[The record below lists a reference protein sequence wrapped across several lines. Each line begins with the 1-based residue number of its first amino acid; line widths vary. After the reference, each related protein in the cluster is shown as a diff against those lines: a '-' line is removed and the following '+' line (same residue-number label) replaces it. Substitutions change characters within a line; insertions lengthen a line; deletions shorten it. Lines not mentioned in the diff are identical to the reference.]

1 MTEADPDRLTKLTA
15 RIYGPVF
22 DRLNQYLSEA
32 LIRRDAFLDRVIA
45 QEIPHLREDLKGLRL
60 SDQGR
65 RYISQE
71 LGRMGGRDT
80 GLKQV
85 SIAIRKQTA
94 DELND
99 AVETHNLVRDA
110 FLNRLF
116 VLLVPKPQ
124 FLKALGFSERVTKAT
139 QYGAA
144 DAATSPL
151 ECIAETMADPFY
163 YFRNECLLLEGCGLY
178 RMDLSGRYVG
188 LSCYLPD
195 EQVPGTSAHDALKD
209 ISTDDL

>member
-1 MTEADPDRLTKLTA
+1 MTTKLTA
-15 RIYGPVF
+15 KIYGPAF
-22 DRLNQYLSEA
+22 DRLNNYLNEA
-32 LIRRDAFLDRVIA
+32 LIKRDAFLDRVIA
-45 QEIPHLREDLKGLRL
+45 QEIPHLREDLNGLRL

-94 DELND
+94 DDLRD
-99 AVETHNLVRDA
+99 AVEAHNLVRDS
-110 FLNRLF
+110 FLSLLV

-124 FLKALGFSERVTKAT
+124 TLQILGFKERFTNARELS
-139 QYGAA
+139 AA

-151 ECIAETMADPFY
+151 ESIVETMADPFH
-163 YFRNECLLLEGCGLY
+163 YFRSQCVQEDELGLY
-178 RMDLSGRYVG
+178 RKDFSVLHVG

-195 EQVPGTSAHDALKD
+195 EEVPGTAAHSARED
-209 ISTDDL
+209 ISLEDFF